1 MDTFF
6 ACDYMIQGLERAGRL
21 IFGEAF
27 THGLA
32 RREGN
37 IT

>member
-6 ACDYMIQGLERAGRL
+6 ACDYMIQELERAGSL
-21 IFGEAF
+21 IFREAF

-32 RREGN
+32 RGKGN
-37 IT
+37 IA